1 MEKFASFNDSIY
13 GNMVNNMKTT
23 IDLPDELLVAAKMY
37 AAEHRTTLRALV
49 SRGLRRELES
59 DPGADTKRELVQI
72 AWVVAKGGL
81 PPGIDP
87 SDRERM
93 HEQLSEDR

>member
-1 MEKFASFNDSIY
+1 
-13 GNMVNNMKTT
+13 MVNNMKTT
-23 IDLPDELLVAAKMY
+23 IDLPDELLIAAKKY

-49 SRGLRRELES
+49 SRSLRRELEF
-59 DPGADTKRELVQI
+59 DNGVDTEREPVRI
-72 AWVVAKGGL
+72 AWVVAEGGL

-93 HEQLSEDR
+93 HERLAEDR